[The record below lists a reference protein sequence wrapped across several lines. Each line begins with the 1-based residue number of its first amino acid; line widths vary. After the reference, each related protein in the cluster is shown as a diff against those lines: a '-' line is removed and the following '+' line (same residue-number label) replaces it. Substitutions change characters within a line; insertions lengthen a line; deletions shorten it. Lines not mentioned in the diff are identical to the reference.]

1 LAAQFHRLL
10 LAEELQLVIKQ
21 AQIETVQAEAPV
33 AAVLRLT
40 DPLILLQAALAQL
53 GKEMLAVMVLLAGFI
68 WGAAAVARVPLVVMQ

>member
-1 LAAQFHRLL
+1 VQFLQLL
-10 LAEELQLVIKQ
+10 LVAELQLVITQ
-21 AQIETVQAEAPV
+21 PQIEMAQAV
-33 AAVLRLT
+33 DLVGAVLRLT